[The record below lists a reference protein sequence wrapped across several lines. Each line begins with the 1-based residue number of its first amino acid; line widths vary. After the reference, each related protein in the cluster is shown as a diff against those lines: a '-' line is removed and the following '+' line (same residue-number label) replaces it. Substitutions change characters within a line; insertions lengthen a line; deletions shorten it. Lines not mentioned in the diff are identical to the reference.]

1 MSVKAELALR
11 SAIRTAALA
20 DATLAGAVNASFF
33 DGAPKD
39 AVLPFVAFGDV
50 VLRDWSTGS
59 DAGLEHQFTLDIW
72 SSQPG
77 NGETL
82 KIADQ
87 ILDFLARTALQLQG
101 AQLIDLRFVSF
112 EARRE
117 SNGRFAK
124 GRLRFRAITE
134 ERPGG

>member
-87 ILDFLARTALQLQG
+87 ILDFLGRTALQLQG

>member
-20 DATLAGAVNASFF
+20 DATLAGAVNSSFF

-39 AVLPFVAFGDV
+39 ALFPFVAFGDV

-87 ILDFLARTALQLQG
+87 ILDFLGRAVLQLQG

-117 SNGRFAK
+117 SNGRYAK

>member
-20 DATLAGAVNASFF
+20 DATLAGAVNSSFF

-39 AVLPFVAFGDV
+39 ALFPFVAFGDV

-87 ILDFLARTALQLQG
+87 ILDFLGRAVLQLQG
-101 AQLIDLRFVSF
+101 AQLIDLRFVSC

-117 SNGRFAK
+117 SNGRYAK

>member
-87 ILDFLARTALQLQG
+87 ILDFLGRTALQLQG

-112 EARRE
+112 EARRG

>member
-20 DATLAGAVNASFF
+20 DATLAGAVNSSFF

-39 AVLPFVAFGDV
+39 ALFPFVAFGDV

-87 ILDFLARTALQLQG
+87 ILDFLGRTVLQLQG

-117 SNGRFAK
+117 SNGRYAK

>member
-1 MSVKAELALR
+1 M
-11 SAIRTAALA
+11 
-20 DATLAGAVNASFF
+20 
-33 DGAPKD
+33 
-39 AVLPFVAFGDV
+39 AFGDV

-87 ILDFLARTALQLQG
+87 ILDFLGRAVLQLQG

-117 SNGRFAK
+117 SNGRYAK